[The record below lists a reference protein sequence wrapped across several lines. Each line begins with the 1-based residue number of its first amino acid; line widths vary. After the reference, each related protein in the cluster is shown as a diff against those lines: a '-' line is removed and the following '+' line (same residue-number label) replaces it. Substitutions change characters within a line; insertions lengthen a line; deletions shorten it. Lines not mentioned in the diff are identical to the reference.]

1 MSSERSDHSRDN
13 SLGRK
18 STSPPAAHGS
28 TKVVGSDSEKHST
41 TSRDSSRKKKKRK
54 HHHHHHHR
62 QSKSPESLEHKHS
75 RKEKKKHKSKKKH
88 KHHHAH
94 SERRLSE
101 EREEELSHK
110 MEDKQARDPVGGDLE
125 SEDGNVIEGK
135 AHVMAG
141 SREDVAEMEL
151 GGDIEDKLKSHDTA
165 TECSTGTGAEI
176 LVVGPKFN
184 TRQDVPAA
192 AANDVLVNNE
202 PTVEQQMLTL
212 SPLVLVG
219 VASCPADDQSATE
232 E

>member
-1 MSSERSDHSRDN
+1 
-13 SLGRK
+13 
-18 STSPPAAHGS
+18 
-28 TKVVGSDSEKHST
+28 
-41 TSRDSSRKKKKRK
+41 
-54 HHHHHHHR
+54 
-62 QSKSPESLEHKHS
+62 
-75 RKEKKKHKSKKKH
+75 
-88 KHHHAH
+88 
-94 SERRLSE
+94 
-101 EREEELSHK
+101 
-110 MEDKQARDPVGGDLE
+110 MEDKQARDSVGGDLE

-192 AANDVLVNNE
+192 AANVLVNNE
-202 PTVEQQMLTL
+202 PTVEQQMLTS
-212 SPLVLVG
+212 SPPVLVG
-219 VASCPADDQSATE
+219 VASRLADDQSATE